1 MTTVAS
7 TNSDPGTDRSG
18 PSRAPHPGG
27 SMQRDRRRAL
37 FWSYFFLIVFVIFFL
52 TPPLYMLITSLK
64 TSAEIS
70 AVTNPWWVF
79 HPTLAN
85 YVELLTSPVYLT
97 FFKNSVFL
105 ALIVVTITMIV
116 SVLAAFSLARMKFW
130 GSATLATG
138 VFLTYLVPDSL
149 LFIPLFKIFVFLHEL
164 TGIEFIDHWW
174 MLIFIYPTLTIPF
187 CTWIMIGYFSSIPKE
202 LDEAALIDGA
212 GYLQML
218 TKIFIPVALPGI
230 IAATIFAFT
239 VSWAQFLY
247 PLAFTT
253 SADQLV
259 LPVGIVTTLIKGD
272 VFNWGQ
278 IMTGALL
285 GAAPPLIIYAFLMD
299 YYISGLTAGA
309 TKG

>member
-1 MTTVAS
+1 M
-7 TNSDPGTDRSG
+7 R
-18 PSRAPHPGG
+18 
-27 SMQRDRRRAL
+27 RDRHRAL
-37 FWSYFFLIVFVIFFL
+37 VWSYVFLGLFVIFFL
-52 TPPLYMLITSLK
+52 TPPVYMFITSLK

-70 AVTNPWWVF
+70 AGGTPWWVSD
-79 HPTLAN
+79 PTLQN
-85 YVELLTSPVYLT
+85 YFELLTSPIYLT
-97 FFKNSVFL
+97 FFRNSVL
-105 ALIVVTITMIV
+105 VSLLVVVITMAV
-116 SVLAAFSLARMKFW
+116 SILAAFSLSRMKFW

-138 VFLTYLVPDSL
+138 VFLTYLIPETL
-149 LFIPLFKIFVFLHEL
+149 LFIPLFKIFAFLHEV
-164 TGIEFIDHWW
+164 TGIEFINHWW
-174 MLIFIYPTLTIPF
+174 VLVIIYPTLTVPF

-212 GYLQML
+212 GYLQLL

-299 YYISGLTAGA
+299 YYIAGLTAGA

>member
-1 MTTVAS
+1 M
-7 TNSDPGTDRSG
+7 
-18 PSRAPHPGG
+18 RALTANQG
-27 SMQRDRRRAL
+27 SMQNDRRRAL
-37 FWSYFFLIVFVIFFL
+37 FWSYLFLVVFVIFFL

-70 AVTNPWWVF
+70 AATNPWWVF
-79 HPTLAN
+79 HPTLEN
-85 YVELLTSPVYLT
+85 YIELLTTSTYLT
-97 FFKNSVFL
+97 FFKNSAVL
-105 ALIVVTITMIV
+105 ALIVVTVSMIV
-116 SVLAAFSLARMKFW
+116 SILAAFSLARMKFW

-138 VFLTYLVPDSL
+138 VFLTYLVPDTL
-149 LFIPLFKIFVFLHEL
+149 LFIPLFKIFAYLHEL

-174 MLIFIYPTLTIPF
+174 VLIFIYPTLTIPF

-212 GYLQML
+212 GYFQML
-218 TKIFIPVALPGI
+218 TRIFIPVALPGI